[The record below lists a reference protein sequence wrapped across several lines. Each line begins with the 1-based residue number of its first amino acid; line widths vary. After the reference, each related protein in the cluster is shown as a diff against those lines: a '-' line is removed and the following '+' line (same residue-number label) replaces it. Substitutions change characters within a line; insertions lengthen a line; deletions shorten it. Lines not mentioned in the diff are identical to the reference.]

1 MRHRAKLSWS
11 RIACLALTLARTA
24 LPANPPPTDG
34 GATKP
39 PARSQADAGSAAA
52 ELVHWAY
59 RPLSQPTPPRTQDP
73 AWCRDPLDA
82 FVLGKLEEL
91 ELLPASA
98 ADRATFIRRV
108 TFDLTGLPPTL
119 AEVEAFCADESDSA
133 YESLVD
139 RLLASPQFG
148 VAQARA
154 WLDLVRYA
162 DSNGSDE
169 NQVFAHAW
177 RYRDYV
183 VDSFNSDLPFDRFV
197 QEQIAGDLLPSPER
211 TRERLIATGF
221 LSLGA
226 RMLAESDREKLALD
240 TCDEQIDVLSS
251 ALLGTTLS
259 CARCHD
265 HKYDPFPQSD
275 YAALAGIFRSTRSF
289 DAPAALSRWAER
301 DIGTPEQLA
310 AAKAYEEERSAAA
323 KRVDRVLD
331 QARNLRRAELLRD
344 LDRFLA
350 IANAVGNAAVL
361 VEAEDF
367 VAGTV
372 HIDRETFGSKDTPV
386 ITTNREGKQFAE
398 YRVEL
403 PRSGTFAVEIQYA
416 SKDSRPLIV
425 EVDSKVIAEKVA
437 ESATGGFQL
446 ADQRSSLAGEFEK
459 EAVEGEDRPTV
470 TLRLSRSEKGG
481 QHFPAID
488 WLLIRPATPL
498 SSPWPEDRDRLTP
511 DTPSPVIRAL
521 ALWLARPHREALDLS
536 RSRDVAGALEALADP
551 TAALPDAA
559 LEGLRKRVFSESGP
573 LPPRLFDDE
582 ASFAPRLRSELTA
595 MRTELAAI
603 ESRKPT
609 ALDRALAVGEA
620 EVVELPVFE
629 RGNRKAK
636 RGEPIARRAPLALDL
651 GIGFDPITTG
661 SSGRLELARWITS
674 PRNALAVRVQVNR
687 VWQSMFGSGLVRTTS
702 NFGLKGEAPSHPE
715 LLEYLS
721 NEFLREGSSRKRL
734 LRRIALSA
742 TYRMSSSLETRAVDS
757 DPDGRWHSRHAP
769 RRLTAEEL
777 RDSLLLVAEK
787 LDLSLGG
794 SLIKTA
800 DREYV
805 PGDPSSD
812 KALFATPRRSL
823 YLPRYRNV
831 PFDYYTLF
839 DAADASVSTGQRTTT
854 TVAPQALWA
863 LNSPFVRDMALA
875 LATRCSSAVNGVE
888 PSDADRVSRAIEFAL
903 ARHAEQNEIDRALRF
918 LTEIRPDLKGKD
930 DTELG
935 RECLAAFC
943 EMLFATRAFLYLR

>member
-11 RIACLALTLARTA
+11 RSTCLALVLARTA
-24 LPANPPPTDG
+24 ISANPPPTEG
-34 GATKP
+34 GAAKP
-39 PARSQADAGSAAA
+39 PTRPAQSELEVAGDR
-52 ELVHWAY
+52 VHWAY
-59 RPLSQPTPPRTQDP
+59 RPLAQPTPPAIQDP

-82 FVLGKLEEL
+82 FVLANLEQSG
-91 ELLPASA
+91 LLPAPDS
-98 ADRATFIRRV
+98 DRATFIRRV

-119 AEVEAFCADESDSA
+119 AEVEAFCSDESAFA
-133 YESLVD
+133 YEALVD

-183 VDSFNSDLPFDRFV
+183 VDAFNSDLSFDRFV
-197 QEQIAGDLLPSPER
+197 SEQIAGDLLPTSDR

-226 RMLAESDREKLALD
+226 RMLAESDKEKLALD
-240 TCDEQIDVLSS
+240 TCDEQIDVMSS

-310 AAKAYEEERSAAA
+310 AAKAYDAERSAIG
-323 KRVDRVLD
+323 KRVDQALD
-331 QARNLRRAELLRD
+331 RARNLRRVELLRD
-344 LDRFLA
+344 LERLLHLA
-350 IANAVGNAAVL
+350 REFGVNAVL
-361 VEAEDF
+361 IEAEDF
-367 VAGTV
+367 LVGTV
-372 HIDRETFGSKDTPV
+372 HIDRETFGTPDAPV

-403 PRSGTFAVEIQYA
+403 PRSGRYAIEIQYA
-416 SKDSRPLIV
+416 SGDSRPLIL

-437 ESATGGFQL
+437 EASTGGFKL
-446 ADQRSSLAGEFEK
+446 ENRRCVLAGEFEV
-459 EAVEGEDRPTV
+459 ESTASSENPAVAI
-470 TLRLSRSEKGG
+470 RLSRAEKGG

-488 WLLIRPATPL
+488 WLLIRPATPI
-498 SSPWPEDRDRLTP
+498 SSPWPEDRDRLAP
-511 DTPSPVIRAL
+511 DTPLPVIRAL
-521 ALWLARPHREALDLS
+521 AEWLARAKGEAVDPA
-536 RSRDVAGALEALADP
+536 RARDVASALEALPDP
-551 TAALPDAA
+551 GAALADAE
-559 LEGLRKRVFSESGP
+559 LEKLRKRLFSESGP
-573 LPPRLFDDE
+573 LPPRVFDDE
-582 ASFAPRLRSELTA
+582 GSFDARSRSELATLRA
-595 MRTELAAI
+595 ELATVEA
-603 ESRKPT
+603 RKPP
-609 ALDRALAVGEA
+609 ALERALSVGEA

-636 RGEPIARRAPLALDL
+636 QGDPIARRAPLALDF
-651 GIGFDPITTG
+651 GIGFEPIAKD
-661 SSGRLELARWITS
+661 SSGRLELARWISS

-687 VWQSMFGSGLVRTTS
+687 LWQSMLGSGLVRTTS
-702 NFGLKGEAPSHPE
+702 NFGTTGEAPTHPA
-715 LLEYLS
+715 LLEYLGQ
-721 NEFLREGSSRKRL
+721 EFVRDGSSRKRL

-742 TYRMSSSLETRAVDS
+742 TYRMSSSSEPGAFDADS
-757 DPDGRWHSRHAP
+757 DGSRLSRHLP
-769 RRLTAEEL
+769 RRLTAEEI
-777 RDSLLLVAEK
+777 RDSLLTVAGK
-787 LDLSLGG
+787 LDLTLGG

-831 PFDYYTLF
+831 PFDFYTLF
-839 DAADASVSTGQRTTT
+839 DSADASTPTGQRTTT

-863 LNSPFVRDMALA
+863 LNAPFVRDMALA
-875 LATRCSSAVNGVE
+875 LADRCDASVDGVQ
-888 PSDADRVSRAIEFAL
+888 PSDEQRVSRAIEFAL
-903 ARHAEQNEIDRALRF
+903 ARRARASEVERGTRF
-918 LTEIRPDLKGKD
+918 LTEIRTDSKGKD
-930 DTELG
+930 DKERS